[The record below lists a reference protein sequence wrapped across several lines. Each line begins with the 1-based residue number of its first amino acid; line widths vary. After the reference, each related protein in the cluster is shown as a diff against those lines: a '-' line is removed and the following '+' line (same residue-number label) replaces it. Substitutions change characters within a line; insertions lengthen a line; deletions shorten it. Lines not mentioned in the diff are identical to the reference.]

1 MSLEGVEVEGRWRER
16 ERERE
21 GGRGERINKYMCY
34 VKVES
39 AEIAGDIS

>member
-1 MSLEGVEVEGRWRER
+1 MSLEGVEVEGRWR